1 MSTPARLKASDV
13 ARRSRQLSGGER
25 KSGCQGWFTGLL
37 KGVEAALDKVPRVLG
52 RDGGASV
59 KLS

>member
-1 MSTPARLKASDV
+1 LKASDV
-13 ARRSRQLSGGER
+13 ARRSRQLPGEV
-25 KSGCQGWFTGLL
+25 
-37 KGVEAALDKVPRVLG
+37 GVEADLDKVPRVLG

>member
-1 MSTPARLKASDV
+1 LKASDV
-13 ARRSRQLSGGER
+13 GRRSCQLSGGAV
-25 KSGCQGWFTGLL
+25 
-37 KGVEAALDKVPRVLG
+37 GVEADFDKVPRVLG

>member
-1 MSTPARLKASDV
+1 LKASDV
-13 ARRSRQLSGGER
+13 GRRSCQLSGGEV
-25 KSGCQGWFTGLL
+25 
-37 KGVEAALDKVPRVLG
+37 GVEADRDEVACVLG